1 MNTYRTTVLAK
12 LTAPIEQVQHALV
25 PYSGTI
31 SYMADQEAEITV
43 TIQAPDYPIAVIT
56 GCAKIVE
63 THLVEKLRHKNTSP
77 ILKETCGINKLPQTA
92 TKLIYNSTNG
102 KENMS
107 DNQLPKI
114 TDPANIQQLVDWAT
128 AYGVNPEP
136 LINSGT
142 VNIDG
147 TEIELNENRAMLW
160 INYPA
165 QGSGLF
171 FEVNDKNDGTW
182 ITPVYEESFGPWT
195 KNVYSE
201 DMLHDAVFEFI
212 NNYPRDLQSI

>member
-25 PYSGTI
+25 PYSGTTTAI
-31 SYMADQEAEITV
+31 EDQEAEITV
-43 TIQAPDYPIAVIT
+43 TIQAPDYLTAVIT
-56 GCAKIVE
+56 GCTKIVE
-63 THLVEKLRHKNTSP
+63 THMVENLRHKITSQ
-77 ILKETCGINKLPQTA
+77 IKKTCEINKLPQTA

-102 KENMS
+102 KDNMS

-114 TDPANIQQLVDWAT
+114 TDPANIQQLVNWAT

-147 TEIELNENRAMLW
+147 TEIELSEKRAMLW
-160 INYPA
+160 TNYHT
-165 QGSGLF
+165 QGDGLF

-182 ITPVYEESFGPWT
+182 VTPVYNRSFGSWT

-212 NNYPRDLQSI
+212 NNYPIDLQSI

>member
-1 MNTYRTTVLAK
+1 
-12 LTAPIEQVQHALV
+12 
-25 PYSGTI
+25 
-31 SYMADQEAEITV
+31 
-43 TIQAPDYPIAVIT
+43 
-56 GCAKIVE
+56 
-63 THLVEKLRHKNTSP
+63 
-77 ILKETCGINKLPQTA
+77 
-92 TKLIYNSTNG
+92 
-102 KENMS
+102 MS

-114 TDPANIQQLVDWAT
+114 TDPANIQQLVNWAT

-147 TEIELNENRAMLW
+147 TEIELSEKRAMLW
-160 INYPA
+160 TNYHT
-165 QGSGLF
+165 QGDGLF

-182 ITPVYEESFGPWT
+182 VTPVYNRSFGSWT

-212 NNYPRDLQSI
+212 NNYPIDLQGV